1 MTGDLS
7 KRERF
12 CVQNIF
18 FIAQKRKKRQH
29 FVHFNYPIF
38 NSLKDRK
45 CIKQIGIREEAYF
58 KNMGFSRSTLQ

>member
-45 CIKQIGIREEAYF
+45 CIREEFNKKQKKYMDTP
-58 KNMGFSRSTLQ
+58 KYG

>member
-1 MTGDLS
+1 MQMTGDLS

-45 CIKQIGIREEAYF
+45 CIRGALKKLRF
-58 KNMGFSRSTLQ
+58 LRHWSN